1 MLIWDKQYG
10 VIPGQVNHFT
20 PAQLRMSTQTHIQN
34 EVKIGAD
41 SDNGA
46 LFASWQCSFFTKGA
60 NSSIKVIWGQH
71 YPLLS
76 NWPAPY
82 NTTTAWSQLKWHFH
96 PLMTNCLLLWRRGGG
111 GGSDLCSREEGFGN
125 NHLKH
130 WYTLATNSRLK
141 GIKND
146 KEDKQKPEQIKYM
159 PYLFYHW
166 KMDEVFLFSVRPR
179 PAAPQRPKDRVRLN
193 QMKV

>member
-1 MLIWDKQYG
+1 MKIAPDTFFYFFWPSFFPVMLIWDKQYG

-20 PAQLRMSTQTHIQN
+20 PEQLRMSTQTHIQN

-111 GGSDLCSREEGFGN
+111 RFRSVFPRGGLEII
-125 NHLKH
+125 
-130 WYTLATNSRLK
+130 T
-141 GIKND
+141 
-146 KEDKQKPEQIKYM
+146 
-159 PYLFYHW
+159 
-166 KMDEVFLFSVRPR
+166 
-179 PAAPQRPKDRVRLN
+179 
-193 QMKV
+193 